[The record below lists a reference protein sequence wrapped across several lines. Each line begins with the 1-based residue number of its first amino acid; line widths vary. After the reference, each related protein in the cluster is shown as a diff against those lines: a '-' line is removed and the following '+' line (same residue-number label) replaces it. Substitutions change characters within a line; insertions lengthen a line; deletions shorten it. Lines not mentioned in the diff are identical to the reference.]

1 MLHEQLGAAVVSAP
15 PEMLGQVLLRVVL
28 RGFQLEGFSLSMW
41 MRRNKS
47 KYFCAM
53 FSNLKIGF
61 KDRLPFNVAVLIWGS
76 LKKKKSYCHELMLC
90 NVSVNSMIGLY
101 GFCEGQGEEK
111 LLSADLQLI

>member
-1 MLHEQLGAAVVSAP
+1 
-15 PEMLGQVLLRVVL
+15 
-28 RGFQLEGFSLSMW
+28 
-41 MRRNKS
+41 
-47 KYFCAM
+47 M

-76 LKKKKSYCHELMLC
+76 LKKKKKKSYCHELMLR